1 MAASGP
7 ICWAPDAVPRIT
19 LTSPV
24 VSTSSHSIA
33 VAVEMPDPGRVS
45 PALPCL
51 PISAHSSSVA
61 KIAPR
66 NWATT
71 YAGTRFHGKSP
82 RSAKATLTAGLRWAP
97 EMRHQWCRSTRVVLS
112 LLCSLSVG
120 GLGPAGATVE
130 ACRAGSSLA
139 ELLHLRGVCGDD
151 PVLAA
156 GSVPGGDP
164 SAVDPV
170 VDAGGGH
177 AQGGGQAGG
186 RPFAGRQAG

>member
-71 YAGTRFHGKSP
+71 YAGTRFHGKLP

-97 EMRHQWCRSTRVVLS
+97 ETVPMNKMIAVTIS
-112 LLCSLSVG
+112 
-120 GLGPAGATVE
+120 AGATT
-130 ACRAGSSLA
+130 RAPYGTA
-139 ELLHLRGVCGDD
+139 PEPLRH
-151 PVLAA
+151 
-156 GSVPGGDP
+156 PGG
-164 SAVDPV
+164 
-170 VDAGGGH
+170 
-177 AQGGGQAGG
+177 
-186 RPFAGRQAG
+186 RRRR